1 MSERQL
7 VTIELQGQKYPV
19 RTTLEPDYVRRLAA
33 YVDRKMADVAS
44 GLASTDTVRI
54 AVLVALN
61 LADEVFRAREAVS
74 TPDDS
79 RAVLDAW
86 DAQAR
91 ALDAM
96 LETVLNAARPSD

>member
-19 RTTLEPDYVRRLAA
+19 RTTLEPEYVRRLAA

-44 GLASTDTVRI
+44 GLASTDIVRI

-61 LADEVFRAREAVS
+61 LADEVFRARESPSAA
-74 TPDDS
+74 TDAQ
-79 RAVLDAW
+79 AVLEAW
-86 DAQAR
+86 DTQAR

-96 LETVLNAARPSD
+96 IETMLNAARPSD